1 MTGLRV
7 LTADEAV
14 AFAQIVLS
22 GVPVPEAV
30 QYFWTDPLTETELV
44 QYEAAWPRQ
53 EAVIAAIDAVAG
65 GAPWHRLTDPQ
76 RMGVALTK
84 HYNELAYVL
93 WTTNYAELAG
103 AEKVRADTARTA
115 IEAKLAGMAGR
126 ESPLAT
132 FYTELL
138 AKVATEA
145 APVA

>member
-1 MTGLRV
+1 MRT
-7 LTADEAV
+7 LTKQEAEQ
-14 AFAQIVLS
+14 FALIVLS
-22 GVPVPEAV
+22 GAPVPEAV
-30 QYFWTDPLTETELV
+30 RYFWSGDLTDEELLT
-44 QYEAAWPRQ
+44 YEQAWPMQ
-53 EAVIAAIDAVAG
+53 PEVLAVMERMTG
-65 GAPWHRLTDPQ
+65 GTAWHTMSDEQRLD
-76 RMGVALTK
+76 VSLTK